1 MQCISTDRQR
11 NRQMDGQTNDEHD
24 EHVQTGTKK
33 EAQGY
38 NKTDIHTPAY
48 KLNKVYSVMTH
59 I

>member
-38 NKTDIHTPAY
+38 NKTDTHTS
-48 KLNKVYSVMTH
+48 L
-59 I
+59 